1 MSLEQLIDDIMT
13 VQQTPQWATPDSMDS
28 LDGMD
33 SMSSDAEPAD
43 RAIPRLDLPN
53 SHRGVCICQNLAM
66 VAVAFARLTDD
77 ELFAV
82 PRRTRERARDTLLGV
97 WRILDLLQEIED
109 TRDEAQPTMPVERC
123 DSLPSGDMPDRGQFM
138 SIPWN
143 YDS

>member
-13 VQQTPQWATPDSMDS
+13 VQQVPQCATPDSMDR
-28 LDGMD
+28 MP
-33 SMSSDAEPAD
+33 SDAEPAD
-43 RAIPRLDLPN
+43 RTIPRLDLPN
-53 SHRGVCICQNLAM
+53 SHRGICICQNLAM
-66 VAVAFARLTDD
+66 AAVAFARLTDD

-82 PRRTRERARDTLLGV
+82 PRRTREQARDTLLGV

-109 TRDEAQPTMPVERC
+109 ARDKSQRTMPAEEC
-123 DSLPSGDMPDRGQFM
+123 DSLSSGDMPDGGQFT